1 MPKLLP
7 NLKEDICRTTRQ
19 MMAQEGY
26 ASIGIRSI
34 ASRCGIGMGTIY
46 NYFSSKEEI
55 IAEILLEDWN
65 VILRRMDQA
74 NRTHTLPMER
84 LAAQFVLLQEFLGV
98 YHGPWIRQGMNQDDK
113 AALAKHHY
121 KRVDYQQH
129 MAERIA
135 AGMVPEK
142 VSGAHVEDTLFY
154 ADLIARLF
162 FSYAPQAGFLFSR
175 IAPTIEA
182 ILLLCHSSS
191 EVGI

>member
-1 MPKLLP
+1 MPKLMP

-26 ASIGIRSI
+26 PGIGIRSI

-74 NRTHTLPMER
+74 NRTYTLPMER
-84 LAAQFVLLQEFLGV
+84 LSAQFALLQEFLGV
-98 YHGPWIRQGMNQDDK
+98 FHGPWIRQGMTQDDK
-113 AALAKHHY
+113 VELVKHRY
-121 KRVDYQQH
+121 RSVDYKLQ

-135 AGMVPEK
+135 VGIAPETTPGTF
-142 VSGAHVEDTLFY
+142 SACMIFH

-162 FSYAPQAGFLFSR
+162 FSYAPQPGFLFSR
-175 IAPTIEA
+175 IAPAIEA
-182 ILLLCHSSS
+182 ILPLCRSSA
-191 EVGI
+191 EAGP